1 MLQSGNWLQ
10 FAAQII
16 RNKYTHVVV
25 CAKNDPSNLNLYM
38 IYHSFNLHFLGYS
51 IPFLHSL
58 HMFQSFCRHERVK
71 PCVEV
76 SIKSKGAISNI
87 RCIFAWRKEMYP
99 NNQLH
104 YLQMD
109 LTQLWCYLH
118 HKWCRSFPLHVDRTK
133 WASSLCGSGP
143 KSLIEVL
150 IVWFLRTSINFSFTE
165 R

>member
-1 MLQSGNWLQ
+1 
-10 FAAQII
+10 
-16 RNKYTHVVV
+16 
-25 CAKNDPSNLNLYM
+25 M
-38 IYHSFNLHFLGYS
+38 IYHSFNFNFLGYS

-76 SIKSKGAISNI
+76 STKSKGAISNI

-118 HKWCRSFPLHVDRTK
+118 HKLCRSFPLHVDWTK
-133 WASSLCGSGP
+133 SPPPICTAFAAEKTCERVPFVDL
-143 KSLIEVL
+143 VL
-150 IVWFLRTSINFSFTE
+150 SHLLRFL
-165 R
+165 